1 MNWTRAGSASPSQLP
16 DGVNRTSAPRI
27 ECSDIALPV
36 ELSAVVPAPLTGTE
50 WRACPSA
57 LPVRSV
63 APDGVPVQEQRATRV
78 GTRFRR
84 CFAPD
89 TVIVGFTLIEIL
101 VAVVIVGVLALAV
114 TISIATAG
122 GERQLARESE
132 RLQGLIDF
140 ACHQAELTGREI
152 GLRLDGRGYAFT
164 RLGFD
169 GWSSDAL
176 ENELRPRSWV
186 PGLGVEILRD
196 GRDLRLAESDSE
208 PPQIVCFSSGE
219 LSPFLLRLQ
228 LGDVANRYELR
239 GEADGHIVLDRVA
252 IRP

>member
-1 MNWTRAGSASPSQLP
+1 MK
-16 DGVNRTSAPRI
+16 RI
-27 ECSDIALPV
+27 GACVALRG
-36 ELSAVVPAPLTGTE
+36 LSA
-50 WRACPSA
+50 
-57 LPVRSV
+57 
-63 APDGVPVQEQRATRV
+63 DGVPVEGQEAIRV
-78 GTRFRR
+78 APRFRPG
-84 CFAPD
+84 FAPD
-89 TVIVGFTLIEIL
+89 TVVVGFTLIEIL
-101 VAVVIVGVLALAV
+101 VVVVIVGVLALAV

-140 ACHQAELTGREI
+140 ACHQAELSGREI
-152 GLRLDGRGYAFT
+152 GLRLDRQGYAFS

-176 ENELRPRSWV
+176 ENELRPRDWV
-186 PGLGVEILRD
+186 PGLGLELLRD
-196 GRDLRLAESDSE
+196 GRLLRLAESDSE

-239 GEADGHIVLDRVA
+239 GEADGRIVLDRVA